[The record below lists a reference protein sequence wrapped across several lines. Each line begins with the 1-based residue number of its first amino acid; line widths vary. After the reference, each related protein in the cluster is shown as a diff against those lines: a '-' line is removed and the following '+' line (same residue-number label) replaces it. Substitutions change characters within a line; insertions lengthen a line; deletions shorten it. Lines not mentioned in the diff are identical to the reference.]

1 MKLNGKKLI
10 LLAVAI
16 LVVCCGTMLL
26 SALRPG
32 SPTVL
37 SSALGAVVTPLEE
50 ATASVGEAISG
61 FFGYFYRYDALE
73 AENEALRKELAKFQK
88 LENMFFEAINENAQ
102 LRKLTE
108 IRAKHTDFQCEL
120 ATVVSTVDI
129 GIHSSF
135 TINKG
140 SLVGIEAGD
149 CVITDA
155 GLVGYIS
162 EVGPNFS
169 TVITVLNIDFQAT
182 ALNTRTRETLVA
194 QGNFDFAP
202 KGQLKLSWLDHGANI
217 LKDDVI
223 VTSGSTNFPPN
234 LTIGTIR
241 EFAVEDH
248 GISSYATIEPA
259 VDFSRL
265 TDVFVVKEFEVVN

>member
-1 MKLNGKKLI
+1 MKPNYKKLI
-10 LLAVAI
+10 ALAVAI
-16 LVVCCGTMLL
+16 CIVCCGVMQV
-26 SALRPG
+26 SAVSG
-32 SPTVL
+32 GKTTVF
-37 SSALGAVVTPLEE
+37 SSVLGAVVTPLEQ
-50 ATASVGEAISG
+50 ATATVGDKISD
-61 FFGYFYRYDALE
+61 FFGYFYRYDELQ
-73 AENEALRKELAKFQK
+73 AENEALRAELEKFQK
-88 LENMFFEAINENAQ
+88 LENMFYEAINENEE

-108 IRAKHTDFQCEL
+108 IREKHSDFQCEL
-120 ATVVSTVDI
+120 AAVVSTIDL

-140 SLVGIEAGD
+140 SLVGIEVGD

-155 GLVGYIS
+155 GLVGYIG

-169 TVITVLNIDFQAT
+169 TVITVLNIEFQAT

-202 KGQLKLSWLDHGANI
+202 KGLLKLSWLDHHANI
-217 LKDDVI
+217 LVNDVV
-223 VTSGSTNFPPN
+223 VTSGSNKYPPN

-259 VDFSRL
+259 VNFSRL
-265 TDVFVVKEFEVVN
+265 TDVFVVKSFEVVN

>member
-1 MKLNGKKLI
+1 MKLNYKKI
-10 LLAVAI
+10 IAFAVAI
-16 LVVCCGTMLL
+16 LVVCCGTMLV
-26 SALRPG
+26 AAMRPG
-32 SPTVL
+32 APTWL
-37 SSALGAVVTPLEE
+37 SSGVGAVITPLEQGV
-50 ATASVGEAISG
+50 AAVGDAISD
-61 FFGYFYRYDALE
+61 FFGYFYRYDELE
-73 AENEALRKELAKFQK
+73 AENEALRKELEKFQK
-88 LENMFFEAINENAQ
+88 LENMFFEAINENEE
-102 LRKLTE
+102 LRKLTG
-108 IRAKHTDFQCEL
+108 IREKHSDFQCEL
-120 ATVVSTVDI
+120 AAVVSAIDI

-149 CVITDA
+149 CVITEA
-155 GLVGYIS
+155 GLVGYIG

-169 TVITVLNIDFQAT
+169 TVITVLNIQFQAT

-202 KGQLKLSWLDHGANI
+202 KGLLKLSWLDNGANI
-217 LKDDVI
+217 LENDTV
-223 VTSGSTNFPPN
+223 VTSGSANYPPN

-259 VDFSRL
+259 VDFTRL

>member
-1 MKLNGKKLI
+1 MKPNYKKLI
-10 LLAVAI
+10 ALAAGI
-16 LVVCCGTMLL
+16 LAVCCGVMLI
-26 SALRPG
+26 SAFSSG
-32 SPTVL
+32 SPTFL
-37 SSALGAVVTPLEE
+37 SGALGAVVTPLEQG
-50 ATASVGEAISG
+50 ASAIGDKISG

-73 AENEALRKELAKFQK
+73 AENEALRKELEKYQK
-88 LENMFFEAINENAQ
+88 LENQFYEAINENEE
-102 LRKLTE
+102 LRKLTQ
-108 IRAKHTDFQCEL
+108 IREKHSDFQCEL
-120 ATVVSTVDI
+120 AAVVSTIDI

-155 GLVGYIS
+155 GLVGYIG

-169 TVITVLNIDFQAT
+169 TVITLLNIEFQAT

-202 KGQLKLSWLDHGANI
+202 KGLLKLSWLDHGANI
-217 LKDDVI
+217 LQDDTI
-223 VTSGSTNFPPN
+223 VTSGSAKYPPN

-248 GISSYATIEPA
+248 GISSYAAIEPA
-259 VDFSRL
+259 VDFTRL
-265 TDVFVVKEFEVVN
+265 TDVFVVKSFEVVS

>member
-1 MKLNGKKLI
+1 MKPNYKKLI
-10 LLAVAI
+10 ALAVAI
-16 LVVCCGTMLL
+16 CIVCCGVMLV
-26 SALRPG
+26 SAVSG
-32 SPTVL
+32 GKTTVF
-37 SSALGAVVTPLEE
+37 SSVLGAVVTPLEQ
-50 ATASVGEAISG
+50 ATATVGDKISD
-61 FFGYFYRYDALE
+61 FFGYFYRYDELQ
-73 AENEALRKELAKFQK
+73 AENEALRAELEKFQK
-88 LENMFFEAINENAQ
+88 LENMFYEAINENEE

-108 IRAKHTDFQCEL
+108 IREKHSDFQCEL
-120 ATVVSTVDI
+120 AAVVSTIDL

-140 SLVGIEAGD
+140 SLVGIEVGD

-155 GLVGYIS
+155 GLVGYIG

-169 TVITVLNIDFQAT
+169 TVITVLNIEFQAT

-202 KGQLKLSWLDHGANI
+202 KGLLKLSWLDHHANI
-217 LKDDVI
+217 LVHDVV
-223 VTSGSTNFPPN
+223 VTSGSNKYPPN

-259 VDFSRL
+259 VNFSRL
-265 TDVFVVKEFEVVN
+265 TDVFVVKSFEVVN

>member
-10 LLAVAI
+10 VLAVAI
-16 LVVCCGTMLL
+16 CVVCCGTMLV
-26 SALRPG
+26 SALRPDH
-32 SPTVL
+32 PTWL
-37 SSALGAVVTPLEE
+37 GSALGAVVTPLEE
-50 ATASVGEAISG
+50 ATASVGDAISG

-88 LENMFFEAINENAQ
+88 LENMFYEAINENEQ

-108 IRAKHTDFQCEL
+108 IREKHSDFQCEL
-120 ATVVSTVDI
+120 AAVVSTVDT

-140 SLVGIEAGD
+140 TLVGIEAGD

-169 TVITVLNIDFQAT
+169 TVVTVLNIEFQAT

-202 KGQLKLSWLDHGANI
+202 KGMLKLSWLDHDADI
-217 LKDDVI
+217 LKNDVI
-223 VTSGSTNFPPN
+223 VTSGSANYPPN

-241 EFAVEDH
+241 TFAVEDH

-265 TDVFVVKEFEVVN
+265 TDVFVVKAFEVVN

>member
-1 MKLNGKKLI
+1 MKINKKKFI
-10 LLAVAI
+10 ALAIAI
-16 LVVCCGTMLL
+16 VVVCSGTMLF

-32 SPTVL
+32 TPSWL
-37 SSALGAVVTPLEE
+37 SSALGAVVTPLEQ
-50 ATASVGEAISG
+50 ATAAVGKGISD
-61 FFGYFYRYDALE
+61 FFGYFYRYDALV
-73 AENEALRKELAKFQK
+73 AENEKLREELAQFQK
-88 LENMFFEAINENAQ
+88 LENLFFEAINENEQ

-108 IRAKHTDFQCEL
+108 IREKHTDFQCEP
-120 ATVVSTVDI
+120 ARVVSAIDI

-140 SLVGIEAGD
+140 TLVGIEAGD

-162 EVGPNFS
+162 EAGPNFS
-169 TVITVLNIDFQAT
+169 TVITVLNLEFQAT

-202 KGQLKLSWLDHGANI
+202 KGMLKLSWLDHGANI
-217 LKDDVI
+217 IAGDTI
-223 VTSGSTNFPPN
+223 VTSGSANYPPN
-234 LTIGTIR
+234 LTIGTIHT
-241 EFAVEDH
+241 FAVEDH
-248 GISSYATIEPA
+248 GISSYATIRPA

>member
-1 MKLNGKKLI
+1 MKLNYKKI
-10 LLAVAI
+10 IAFAVAI
-16 LVVCCGTMLL
+16 LVVCCGTMLAA
-26 SALRPG
+26 ALNPG
-32 SPTVL
+32 APTWL
-37 SSALGAVVTPLEE
+37 SSGVGAVITPLERGVS
-50 ATASVGEAISG
+50 AVGDKISG

-73 AENEALRKELAKFQK
+73 AENQALREELETYQR
-88 LENMFFEAINENAQ
+88 LENLFFEAINENEE
-102 LRKLTE
+102 LRKLTG
-108 IRAKHTDFQCEL
+108 IREKHADFQCEL
-120 ATVVSTVDI
+120 AAVVSTIDI

-155 GLVGYIS
+155 GLVGYIG

-169 TVITVLNIDFQAT
+169 TVITVLNIRFQAT

-202 KGQLKLSWLDHGANI
+202 KGLLKLSWLDHNANI
-217 LKDDVI
+217 LVNDTI
-223 VTSGSTNFPPN
+223 VTSGSANYPPN

-259 VDFSRL
+259 VDFTRL
-265 TDVFVVKEFEVVN
+265 TDVFVVTDFEVVS

>member
-1 MKLNGKKLI
+1 MKLNRKKLI
-10 LLAVAI
+10 LFAVAI
-16 LVVCCGTMLL
+16 FVVCCGTMLV

-32 SPTVL
+32 SPSL
-37 SSALGAVVTPLEE
+37 LGGALGAIVTPLEN
-50 ATASVGEAISG
+50 ATASVGDAVSD

-73 AENEALRKELAKFQK
+73 AENKKLREELAKFQK
-88 LENMFFEAINENAQ
+88 LENLFFEAINENEQ

-108 IRAKHTDFQCEL
+108 IREKHTDFQCEL
-120 ATVVSTVDI
+120 ASVVSTVDI

-140 SLVGIEAGD
+140 SLVGIEPGD

-155 GLVGYIS
+155 GLVGYVDQ
-162 EVGPNFS
+162 VGPNFS
-169 TVITVLNIDFQAT
+169 TVITVLNIKFQAT

-202 KGQLKLSWLDHGANI
+202 KGLLKLSWLDHSANI
-217 LKDDVI
+217 MLRDTI
-223 VTSGSTNFPPN
+223 VTSGSNNFPPN

-248 GISSYATIEPA
+248 GISSYATIDPA
-259 VDFSRL
+259 VNFHKL
-265 TDVFVVKEFEVVN
+265 TNVFVVKEFEVIN

>member
-10 LLAVAI
+10 LLAAAI

-26 SALRPG
+26 SALHPSR
-32 SPTVL
+32 PTVL
-37 SSALGAVVTPLEE
+37 GSALGAIVTPLEQ
-50 ATASVGEAISG
+50 AAASAGEAISD

-88 LENMFFEAINENAQ
+88 LENLFHEAINENEQ

-108 IRAKHTDFQCEL
+108 IREKHTDFQCEL
-120 ATVVSTVDI
+120 ASVVSTVDL

-162 EVGPNFS
+162 EAGPNFS
-169 TVITVLNIDFQAT
+169 TVVTVLNIEFQAS

-202 KGQLKLSWLDHGANI
+202 KGLLKLSWLDHGANI
-217 LKDDVI
+217 MKNDVI
-223 VTSGSTNFPPN
+223 VTTGSTNYPTN

-241 EFAVEDH
+241 DFSVEDH